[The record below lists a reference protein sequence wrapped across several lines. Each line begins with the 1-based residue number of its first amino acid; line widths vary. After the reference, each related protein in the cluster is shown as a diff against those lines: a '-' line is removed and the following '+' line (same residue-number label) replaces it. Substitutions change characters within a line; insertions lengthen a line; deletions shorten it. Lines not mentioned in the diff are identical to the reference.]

1 MKVLG
6 KDSCCSHGLTRR
18 KHFLSTPSLKKGI
31 PQFCLKKQ
39 SLAHSIPQSLEVMS
53 AGPRLGSSQEK
64 LGIQTYP
71 SLPPSS
77 LLLVAEL
84 RSDSP
89 KVRLF
94 SANISGFVFTN
105 YGSWEIS

>member
-1 MKVLG
+1 MEMKVLG

-18 KHFLSTPSLKKGI
+18 KHLFSTASLEKGI

-39 SLAHSIPQSLEVMS
+39 SLAPLISHSLEVMS
-53 AGPRLGSSQEK
+53 CQEK

-71 SLPPSS
+71 FLPPPS
-77 LLLVAEL
+77 LLSVAEL

-89 KVRLF
+89 KVSLF
-94 SANISGFVFTN
+94 SANISGFVLVTTAVSAGGFP
-105 YGSWEIS
+105 E